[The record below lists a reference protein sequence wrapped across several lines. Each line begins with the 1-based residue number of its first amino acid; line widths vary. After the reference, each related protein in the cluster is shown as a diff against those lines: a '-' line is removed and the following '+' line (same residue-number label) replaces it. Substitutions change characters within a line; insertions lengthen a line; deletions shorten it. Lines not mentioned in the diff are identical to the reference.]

1 MKVWMLKD
9 QSAYSDNYLFL
20 LCWWICMS
28 YTVSF
33 FCLAVE
39 WILLCGEAILRV
51 DWEQAP
57 SFEILC
63 CLWQAHPY
71 TDTCVWA
78 LVSVGFSALCEGARE
93 LVLVLWDGSVR
104 QVNSGEPKWPCWRCF
119 RKKAVSAE
127 HFSFDKLL
135 NSMLLFSFLLGS
147 CVYLHIYLC
156 AGRGR
161 NRCFLMFQ
169 M

>member
-1 MKVWMLKD
+1 MIIIYF
-9 QSAYSDNYLFL
+9 YSVLVDLYVLYHFLFL
-20 LCWWICMS
+20 FGCRMN
-28 YTVSF
+28 
-33 FCLAVE
+33 
-39 WILLCGEAILRV
+39 
-51 DWEQAP
+51 
-57 SFEILC
+57 
-63 CLWQAHPY
+63 
-71 TDTCVWA
+71 
-78 LVSVGFSALCEGARE
+78 SALWRSYPESWLGAGPHFWNS
-93 LVLVLWDGSVR
+93 VLSLTGSPVLWHMRVGSGICRFLSPLRGSSWACPGAVGWQR
-104 QVNSGEPKWPCWRCF
+104 QAGELRGTQVTLLEVLQ
-119 RKKAVSAE
+119 KKAVSAE

>member
-20 LCWWICMS
+20 LWWICMS
-28 YTVSF
+28 YTISF

-57 SFEILC
+57 TFEILC
-63 CLWQAHPY
+63 CLRQAHPY
-71 TDTCVWA
+71 TDTCVGSGICRFLSPLRGSSWA
-78 LVSVGFSALCEGARE
+78 CPGAVGWQRQAGE
-93 LVLVLWDGSVR
+93 LRGTQVTLLEVL
-104 QVNSGEPKWPCWRCF
+104 Q
-119 RKKAVSAE
+119 KKAVSAE

-147 CVYLHIYLC
+147 CVYLHIYLR